1 LRQYSR
7 KAERSCIKALHNE
20 GVFVNKFHKTNG
32 KNELKELHK
41 FISESKTDRMIRVA
55 RKKEG
60 TWTPLDEK
68 NYNQNPVGANLRFDE
83 TSSGKK
89 LFQKLKFWNSLM
101 YKLKTVKP
109 PLCPRPLRLFQNP
122 PGFWKMPLY
131 LILSTDLS

>member
-1 LRQYSR
+1 LDGIEGKFFKLLRQYSR

-41 FISESKTDRMIRVA
+41 FISESKTDRMIRAA

-68 NYNQNPVGANLRFDE
+68 NYNQRKEDRKQRSSQMPKIWENLE
-83 TSSGKK
+83 NNK
-89 LFQKLKFWNSLM
+89 
-101 YKLKTVKP
+101 
-109 PLCPRPLRLFQNP
+109 
-122 PGFWKMPLY
+122 
-131 LILSTDLS
+131 DLSKLLQTEMEKVFQE